1 MKKRVLVIVLLL
13 TLAVFTGCTKKDKTK
28 STLMKV
34 LSENSKFVYN
44 NNEQTLTDYINNDP
58 YKIDTK
64 AYAMVDMNEDSKKEL
79 VLYLEGID
87 AEYLVLSLE
96 DDKIFA
102 YKYSIKDF
110 QDLREN
116 GVYKRFINDKSY
128 AYMRSSYN
136 KGTLEEKSLA
146 TIDNDKYTVNN
157 ETSSKESF
165 DEYENKLNESNK
177 VKYTKYN

>member
-1 MKKRVLVIVLLL
+1 MKKRVLIGILFI
-13 TLAVFTGCTKKDKTK
+13 TLIILTGCTKKDKTE

-34 LSENSKFVYN
+34 LSENSKFIYKE
-44 NNEQTLTDYINNDP
+44 NETSLDDYIKNNP

-64 AYAMVDMNEDSKKEL
+64 AYVMVDMNEDNKKEL

-96 DDKIFA
+96 DDKIYA
-102 YKYSIKDF
+102 YRYSMKDF

-116 GVYKRFINDKSY
+116 GVYKKVVKTNSY
-128 AYMRSSYN
+128 AYLRSTFN
-136 KGTLEEKSLA
+136 KGKLEEKSLA
-146 TIDNDKYTVNN
+146 SIDVDKYTLNN
-157 ETSSKESF
+157 EPSSKESF
-165 DEYENKLNESNK
+165 EEYEKNINNTNK